1 MICMKVIA
9 DRKETNCTVFN
20 RCGLR
25 AVFPL
30 ARLHVTSFE
39 KYSDTVKAFQDLV
52 LPINSRGFKGI
63 KLFS

>member
-1 MICMKVIA
+1 MICMKVTA
-9 DRKETNCTVFN
+9 DRNETNCTVFN

-25 AVFPL
+25 AVFPW
-30 ARLHVTSFE
+30 ARVHVTSFA
-39 KYSDTVKAFQDLV
+39 KYSDKVKVFQDLD